1 MGIVR
6 ADIKIKNPRLP
17 DSQPVAVNML
27 VDSGAHY
34 LCIPESLRAAL
45 ALEGSS
51 TKTIVLA
58 DGSRKEAPYVGP
70 VELRFG
76 GRVGYV
82 GALVMGNDPALG
94 VIPMEDMDLIIL
106 PKEERL
112 AVNPQDRGRG
122 GVAITNG
129 EI

>member
-6 ADIKIKNPRLP
+6 ADIEMKNPRLP
-17 DSQPVAVNML
+17 DSPPVAVNML
-27 VDSGAHY
+27 VESGSHY

-45 ALEGSS
+45 GLEGESKKS
-51 TKTIVLA
+51 VVLA
-58 DGSRKEAPYVGP
+58 DGGRREAPYVGP

-82 GALVMGNDPALG
+82 GALVMGDEPALG
-94 VIPMEDMDLIIL
+94 VIPMEDMDLVIL

-112 AVNPQDRGRG
+112 AANPQIRGRG
-122 GVAITNG
+122 GANG
-129 EI
+129 GF

>member
-6 ADIKIKNPRLP
+6 ADIEMKNPRLP

-27 VDSGAHY
+27 VDSGSHY

-45 ALEGSS
+45 GLEGESKKS
-51 TKTIVLA
+51 VVLA
-58 DGSRKEAPYVGP
+58 DGSRREAPYVGP

-82 GALVMGNDPALG
+82 GALVMGDEPALG
-94 VIPMEDMDLIIL
+94 VIPMEDMDLVIL

-112 AVNPQDRGRG
+112 AANPQNRGRG
-122 GVAITNG
+122 GANG
-129 EI
+129 EF